1 MKSTTFT
8 SAIIA
13 LLLSQLPYDAFAQ
26 SAPAL
31 APQIRLTSRVIADPL
46 GSLRPKALPGA
57 VIEYELAVSNVARAT
72 TANNI
77 FAITSPVPPQ
87 LMLIVGMP
95 DAAPGTAFEF
105 VNQSGGGR
113 DGCSIETLASSADCV
128 EFSDNGG
135 RTFDYVPTP
144 GIDGVDSRVTH
155 LRFKVR
161 TDGDLS
167 PTDIGQFLLRYRMVM
182 E

>member
-1 MKSTTFT
+1 MKSATFT
-8 SAIIA
+8 AAIIA

-57 VIEYELAVSNVARAT
+57 VIEYELAVSNVARST

-87 LMLIVGMP
+87 LTLIVGMP
-95 DAAPGTAFEF
+95 DTPPGPPFEF
-105 VNQSGGGR
+105 VYQSGGAR
-113 DGCSIETLASSADCV
+113 H
-128 EFSDNGG
+128 
-135 RTFDYVPTP
+135 R
-144 GIDGVDSRVTH
+144 
-155 LRFKVR
+155 
-161 TDGDLS
+161 
-167 PTDIGQFLLRYRMVM
+167 
-182 E
+182 